1 MRSPLTRRLSSR
13 CRRGSTLSSHE
24 PIRRASLRTATK
36 DRCSLCWRAT
46 CHHLLNEFIKI
57 PISCCYQIIDLL
69 LFWGS
74 ICLIEFLETHVSTA
88 YSGDQFIIQ
97 DFSVDFL
104 SSKEIVTITKS
115 PDRKSNVPFVDVLS
129 KKFINKITF
138 NCFILAWW
146 WWWRFRLGWFL
157 YFRRFLTECFFKT
170 LNNLVFISQDIL

>member
-1 MRSPLTRRLSSR
+1 MRSPSTGRLSSGV
-13 CRRGSTLSSHE
+13 RGGSALSSHE
-24 PIRRASLRTATK
+24 PIRRASLPATNHGS
-36 DRCSLCWRAT
+36 SLCWRAT
-46 CHHLLNEFIKI
+46 CHHLCNEFLKI

-88 YSGDQFIIQ
+88 YSDDQFIIQ
-97 DFSVDFL
+97 DLSEDFL

-115 PDRKSNVPFVDVLS
+115 PDRKSNVPVVDVLS

-138 NCFILAWW
+138 NCFILATRWW
-146 WWWRFRLGWFL
+146 GRGFRFGWFL